1 VTAELPIILTAD
13 EGMSS
18 KTYTLLLYSNESAA
32 AAVRRLVLPQEAAAA
47 AAAAKTAAAAGASS
61 SSTPEEDAARLSAAY
76 FSSRPRHWPA
86 SPAQSPKCTVCPN
99 GTYSTRID
107 ADDCKVCWQCCIPHD
122 ACLLLHCLVAPC
134 SCWCSA
140 AFLY

>member
-1 VTAELPIILTAD
+1 
-13 EGMSS
+13 MSS

-61 SSTPEEDAARLSAAY
+61 SSTPEQDAVRLSAAY
-76 FSSRPRHWPA
+76 FASRPRQWPP
-86 SPAQSPKCTVCPN
+86 SPAQNLKCTVCPN

-107 ADDCKVCWQCCIPHD
+107 ADECKV
-122 ACLLLHCLVAPC
+122 
-134 SCWCSA
+134 SEWC
-140 AFLY
+140 